1 MSACSVQR
9 AANNSPLI
17 ETLRLP
23 AQVQVACPLSLRMC
37 LRPMKTTYF
46 ADVAQAADDVFCY
59 ACFTPYF
66 VTFFFF
72 WLPIKLPLGL
82 LLRISRSCRLPL
94 TATTFA
100 SSR

>member
-37 LRPMKTTYF
+37 LHLMKTTYF
-46 ADVAQAADDVFCY
+46 ADVAKLLMMS
-59 ACFTPYF
+59 F
-66 VTFFFF
+66 VMPASLRISSPFF
-72 WLPIKLPLGL
+72 WGLPIKLPLGL
-82 LLRISRSCRLPL
+82 LLRISRSSRLPL

>member
-37 LRPMKTTYF
+37 LHPMKTTYF
-46 ADVAQAADDVFCY
+46 ADVAKLLMMS
-59 ACFTPYF
+59 F
-66 VTFFFF
+66 VM
-72 WLPIKLPLGL
+72 PAS
-82 LLRISRSCRLPL
+82 LRISSPFFWGGGCRSNCLW
-94 TATTFA
+94 
-100 SSR
+100 SYY